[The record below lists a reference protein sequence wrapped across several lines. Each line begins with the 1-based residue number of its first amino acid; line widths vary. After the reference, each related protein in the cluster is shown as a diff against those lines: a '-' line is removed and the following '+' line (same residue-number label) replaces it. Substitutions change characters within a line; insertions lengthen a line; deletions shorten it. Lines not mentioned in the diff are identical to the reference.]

1 MILSRSVALFRLTVD
16 IQMTITG
23 LSALTIPQL
32 NLSLPH
38 YMNPEITPYSSA
50 ETKKEQVANMF
61 NNISGTYDFLNHFL
75 SLGIDIIWRKKAIKE
90 LSAANPQKILDVATG
105 TGDFAFEAIKILNPK
120 QIIGVDISEGM
131 LEVAKKKIA
140 DRKLSHVFSVEK
152 GDSEGLHFEDNTFD
166 AITVAFGVRNYE
178 NLEQGLKD
186 MLRVLKP
193 GGKVVILEFS
203 KPRTF
208 PIKQLYNF
216 YFKRITPIFGGL
228 FSKDKKAY
236 TYLEESVQAFPDG
249 KDFTTLMEKVGYLHT
264 KHRPLT
270 FGISAIYIGV
280 K

>member
-1 MILSRSVALFRLTVD
+1 
-16 IQMTITG
+16 
-23 LSALTIPQL
+23 
-32 NLSLPH
+32 
-38 YMNPEITPYSSA
+38 MNPQITPYSNT
-50 ETKKEQVANMF
+50 ETKKEQVATMF

-90 LSAANPQKILDVATG
+90 LLALKPQKMLDVATG

-120 QIIGVDISEGM
+120 EIIGVDISVGM
-131 LEVAKKKIA
+131 LDVARKKIA
-140 DRKLSHVFSVEK
+140 ERKLADVFSVQT
-152 GDSEGLHFEDNTFD
+152 GDSEGLLFEDNTFD

-178 NLEQGLKD
+178 NLEKGLAD

-193 GGKVVILEFS
+193 GGKIVVLEFS
-203 KPRTF
+203 KPRVF
-208 PIKQLYNF
+208 PVKQLYNF
-216 YFKRITPIFGGL
+216 YFKHVTPFFGGL

-249 KDFTTLMEKVGYLHT
+249 SNFTKLMDKVGYQHT

-270 FGISAIYIGV
+270 FGISAIYTGV